1 MFLSRIIFRVLRIIQ
16 IQGIDFTYQE
26 SFNTCFI
33 SLLGYRI
40 GFFGYVQL
48 LCLIIEMLHQQKNV
62 LIEVYLFLTNFESTT
77 SPVALGYRTFPRRF
91 PQSRIGILTPT

>member
-1 MFLSRIIFRVLRIIQ
+1 MFLSRIIFRVLCIIQ

-62 LIEVYLFLTNFESTT
+62 LIEVYLFFESTT
-77 SPVALGYRTFPRRF
+77 SRLLLATRTFPRRF

>member
-1 MFLSRIIFRVLRIIQ
+1 MFLSCLIFRVLRIIQ

-48 LCLIIEMLHQQKNV
+48 LCLIIEMLHQQKNILV
-62 LIEVYLFLTNFESTT
+62 EVDLFLTESLKAPHPDY
-77 SPVALGYRTFPRRF
+77 SWLPGLFHGVFPNRE
-91 PQSRIGILTPT
+91 SES

>member
-48 LCLIIEMLHQQKNV
+48 LCLIIEMLHQQKDILV
-62 LIEVYLFLTNFESTT
+62 EVDPDYSWLPGLSHGVFPNRESE
-77 SPVALGYRTFPRRF
+77 S
-91 PQSRIGILTPT
+91 

>member
-33 SLLGYRI
+33 SLK
-40 GFFGYVQL
+40 FS
-48 LCLIIEMLHQQKNV
+48 
-62 LIEVYLFLTNFESTT
+62 TNRKMF
-77 SPVALGYRTFPRRF
+77 
-91 PQSRIGILTPT
+91 

>member
-40 GFFGYVQL
+40 GFFW
-48 LCLIIEMLHQQKNV
+48 LC
-62 LIEVYLFLTNFESTT
+62 
-77 SPVALGYRTFPRRF
+77 
-91 PQSRIGILTPT
+91 PTVVPDY

>member
-48 LCLIIEMLHQQKNV
+48 LCLIIEMLHQQKNI
-62 LIEVYLFLTNFESTT
+62 LIEVYLFLTNF
-77 SPVALGYRTFPRRF
+77 
-91 PQSRIGILTPT
+91 